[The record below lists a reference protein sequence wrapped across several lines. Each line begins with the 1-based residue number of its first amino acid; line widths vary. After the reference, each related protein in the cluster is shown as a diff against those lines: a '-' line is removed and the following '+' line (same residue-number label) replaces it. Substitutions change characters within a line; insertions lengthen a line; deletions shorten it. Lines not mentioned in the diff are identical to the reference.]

1 MNKITLM
8 VDFAVDSIF
17 FSYED
22 EGESFN
28 SVNMDYSSLSQYLK
42 NNTEEDFNLLKKAS
56 EDLIKAFYLAEWL
69 VDLAHIYNKT
79 VDNYFNYLL
88 EQFAKKFY
96 YMFNDDVELYVI
108 DSNER
113 HSRRLIPRTTY
124 ANHTKLFQFNL
135 P

>member
-1 MNKITLM
+1 M
-8 VDFAVDSIF
+8 VDFAVNSIF

-22 EGESFN
+22 EGESFS
-28 SVNMDYSSLSQYLK
+28 SVNIDYSELTKYLK
-42 NNTEEDFNLLKKAS
+42 NSNSEETMMLEKTSEHLINAYYLSMSIVDNSSNYDETTE
-56 EDLIKAFYLAEWL
+56 
-69 VDLAHIYNKT
+69 
-79 VDNYFNYLL
+79 NYFNYLL

>member
-1 MNKITLM
+1 M
-8 VDFAVDSIF
+8 VDFAVNSIF

-22 EGESFN
+22 EGESFS
-28 SVNMDYSSLSQYLK
+28 SVNIDYSELTKYLK
-42 NNTEEDFNLLKKAS
+42 NSNSEETMMLEKTSEHLINAYYLSMTIVGNSSNYDETTE
-56 EDLIKAFYLAEWL
+56 
-69 VDLAHIYNKT
+69 
-79 VDNYFNYLL
+79 NYFNYLL
-88 EQFAKKFY
+88 EQFAKRFY

>member
-8 VDFAVDSIF
+8 VDFAVNSIF

-22 EGESFN
+22 EGESFS
-28 SVNMDYSSLSQYLK
+28 SVNIDYSELTKYLK
-42 NNTEEDFNLLKKAS
+42 NSNSEETMMLEKTSEHLINAYYLSMSIVGNSSNYDETTE
-56 EDLIKAFYLAEWL
+56 
-69 VDLAHIYNKT
+69 
-79 VDNYFNYLL
+79 NYFNYLL

-113 HSRRLIPRTTY
+113 HSRRLVSRIQY
-124 ANHTKLFQFNL
+124 ENHTKTIQFNL
-135 P
+135 S